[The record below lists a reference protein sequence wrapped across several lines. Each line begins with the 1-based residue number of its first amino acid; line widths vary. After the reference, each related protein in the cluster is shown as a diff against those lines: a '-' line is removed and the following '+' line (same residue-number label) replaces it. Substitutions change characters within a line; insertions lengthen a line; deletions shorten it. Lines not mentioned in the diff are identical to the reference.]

1 MTLLA
6 CATGVALYKARKMYL
21 SNDEGAEQA
30 NSSTEQEDEQEAE
43 GGVQS
48 SISAVQDFVL
58 KKKKRNPDI
67 NRVFFKQLIKLLKIS
82 IPSVF
87 SKEFGLLLL
96 HTSSLVV
103 RTFLSIY
110 VAYLDG
116 RLVKSIVD
124 RQGYTFLRNCL
135 TWVLL
140 ALPATFI
147 NSLIRY
153 LESKLALAIRTRLVE
168 HAYSLYFKNQT
179 YYRVSNLDGRLANPD
194 HSLTDDVQAFS
205 AAVTHIY
212 SHVSKPLLDVA
223 LISGALSQLAKEKG
237 DKSPYPPMIGFG
249 TIILTGWVLRM
260 LSPAFGKLVAEEAR
274 RSGYLRYVHSRLIT
288 NAEEVAFYGG
298 HNIERSLLRESFA
311 TLARQMDL
319 IFRKKLWYVM
329 LEQFFMKYVWG
340 LTGMVM
346 VAWPILTAS
355 DADSKASVSERTETY
370 TTSKNLLI
378 NSADAVERIM
388 TSFKEINELA
398 GYTARVSDMITV
410 FEEVQAGRYE
420 ITGVTSEPGDRA
432 QAAKATTESEAG
444 VMTTP
449 PFEAGSGEVVESEG
463 TIVLEGVP
471 IVAPNKDLVASPLTF
486 KVVPGDHL
494 LIAGPNGCGKSS
506 LFRILSGL
514 WPIYGGQ
521 LTRPSPSKMFY
532 IPQRPYMSLGS
543 LLDQVIYPDTREEME
558 RKGVTEEHMEDILD
572 IVNLKYI
579 VKREGGWNA
588 VNDWKDVLS
597 GGEKQRMGMAR
608 IFYHKPKFAL
618 LDECTS
624 AVSIDVEGKIF
635 QTAKD
640 QGITLLSISHRPSL
654 WKHHNKLLQFDGEG
668 GWKLD
673 DLQDNGSRLSLS
685 EEKQRLEAQ
694 LAGVPEMQLRLR

>member
-1 MTLLA
+1 MALRRRAGLTLLA

-223 LISGALSQLAKEKG
+223 LISGALSQLAKKKG

-298 HNIERSLLRESFA
+298 HNVSG
-311 TLARQMDL
+311 
-319 IFRKKLWYVM
+319 W
-329 LEQFFMKYVWG
+329 WCG
-340 LTGMVM
+340 LYFCCPPTKTCPPPGPKI
-346 VAWPILTAS
+346 AWS
-355 DADSKASVSERTETY
+355 
-370 TTSKNLLI
+370 
-378 NSADAVERIM
+378 
-388 TSFKEINELA
+388 
-398 GYTARVSDMITV
+398 
-410 FEEVQAGRYE
+410 
-420 ITGVTSEPGDRA
+420 
-432 QAAKATTESEAG
+432 
-444 VMTTP
+444 P
-449 PFEAGSGEVVESEG
+449 P
-463 TIVLEGVP
+463 P
-471 IVAPNKDLVASPLTF
+471 
-486 KVVPGDHL
+486 
-494 LIAGPNGCGKSS
+494 
-506 LFRILSGL
+506 
-514 WPIYGGQ
+514 
-521 LTRPSPSKMFY
+521 
-532 IPQRPYMSLGS
+532 
-543 LLDQVIYPDTREEME
+543 
-558 RKGVTEEHMEDILD
+558 
-572 IVNLKYI
+572 
-579 VKREGGWNA
+579 
-588 VNDWKDVLS
+588 
-597 GGEKQRMGMAR
+597 
-608 IFYHKPKFAL
+608 
-618 LDECTS
+618 
-624 AVSIDVEGKIF
+624 
-635 QTAKD
+635 
-640 QGITLLSISHRPSL
+640 
-654 WKHHNKLLQFDGEG
+654 
-668 GWKLD
+668 
-673 DLQDNGSRLSLS
+673 
-685 EEKQRLEAQ
+685 
-694 LAGVPEMQLRLR
+694 